1 MGRSEGLEWYPEL
14 REEHKEGW
22 AAGKVG
28 SLENL
33 RDCSVFSHPE
43 GNVSE

>member
-1 MGRSEGLEWYPEL
+1 MVGRSEGLEWYPEL

-22 AAGKVG
+22 AGKVG